1 VPPKESAPPADE
13 RFQQKGAKGMAIT
26 TLGQLAEL
34 VHGTLQGDP
43 TLQLTGAATLDE
55 AAADQISFIDHPKL
69 QQQLMCSQAGALLVP
84 PDWPEMQRPVIRVA
98 SVRQAFARIVSHF
111 HPSFEAPRGG
121 ISPLAV
127 VDPSAVIEADVEV
140 HAHAVIGPGV
150 HIGRGSVIHSHVVL
164 SGRCVLGEQV
174 TIYPHAVLYRDT
186 LVGNRC
192 VLHAGAVLGAYGFGY
207 DTIGGRHLRGD
218 QLGWVVLEE
227 DVEVGANTTIDRGTY
242 GPTVIGTG
250 TKIDNLVMIAHNC
263 RIGRH
268 NLICSQVGVA
278 GSSSTGDYVVMAGQA
293 GVPDHVR
300 IGHRAI
306 LGAKAG
312 IMRDVPD
319 DTTVIGI
326 PATPERDQMVKQAA
340 FAKLPEMRKQLRDLV
355 RTVEQLSQ
363 QIDALQQWQ
372 QTQAPSSRTVLAQQQ
387 EAA

>member
-1 VPPKESAPPADE
+1 
-13 RFQQKGAKGMAIT
+13 
-26 TLGQLAEL
+26 
-34 VHGTLQGDP
+34 
-43 TLQLTGAATLDE
+43 
-55 AAADQISFIDHPKL
+55 
-69 QQQLMCSQAGALLVP
+69 
-84 PDWPEMQRPVIRVA
+84 
-98 SVRQAFARIVSHF
+98 
-111 HPSFEAPRGG
+111 
-121 ISPLAV
+121 
-127 VDPSAVIEADVEV
+127 
-140 HAHAVIGPGV
+140 
-150 HIGRGSVIHSHVVL
+150 VIHSHVVL

-186 LVGNRC
+186 LVGDRC

-250 TKIDNLVMIAHNC
+250 TK
-263 RIGRH
+263 
-268 NLICSQVGVA
+268 VGVA

-363 QIDALQQWQ
+363 QIEALQQWQ
-372 QTQAPSSRTVLAQQQ
+372 QTQAPASRTVLAQQQ

>member
-1 VPPKESAPPADE
+1 
-13 RFQQKGAKGMAIT
+13 MANT

-34 VHGTLQGDP
+34 VQGTLQGDAA
-43 TLQLTGAATLDE
+43 LACTGAATLDQ
-55 AAADQISFIDHPKL
+55 ATADQISFIDHPKL
-69 QQQLMCSQAGALLVP
+69 QQQLMASQAGALLVP
-84 PDWPEMQRPVIRVA
+84 RDWPEMQRPVIRVA
-98 SVRQAFARIVSHF
+98 SVRQAFAQVVSHF
-111 HPSFEAPRGG
+111 HPPLEVTRGG
-121 ISPLAV
+121 ISPQ
-127 VDPSAVIEADVEV
+127 AVIDPTAILEADVEV
-140 HAHAVIGPGV
+140 QAHAVIGPGV
-150 HIGRGSVIHSHVVL
+150 RVGRGSTIHSHVVL
-164 SGRCVLGEQV
+164 AGRCQLGEQV
-174 TIYPHAVLYRDT
+174 TIYPHATLYRDT

-192 VLHAGAVLGAYGFGY
+192 VIHAGAVLGAYGFGY

-218 QLGWVVLEE
+218 QLGWVVLED

-242 GPTVIGTG
+242 GPTVIGAG

-355 RTVEQLSQ
+355 RTVEQLAQ
-363 QIDALQQWQ
+363 QIDAMQQWQ
-372 QTQAPSSRTVLAQQQ
+372 QTQLPASRGTVAHQQ